1 MSSEE
6 KPRFVFASALA
17 PLPAAALAAAVFL
30 AAIYFPDL
38 DSTDDTPRRAAAM
51 LLALLPFAY
60 LCLGVMLYLTARAAN
75 SLGKLSRRLLL
86 VVGCLLA
93 LLFAA
98 SAASTSP
105 YGLED
110 ALITFAVFA
119 TVGLVGL
126 LGTVLTWW
134 RLARV

>member
-1 MSSEE
+1 M
-6 KPRFVFASALA
+6 
-17 PLPAAALAAAVFL
+17 
-30 AAIYFPDL
+30 YFPDA

-51 LLALLPFAY
+51 LLTLLPFAY
-60 LCLGVMLYLTARAAN
+60 LCLGVMLYLTARVAD

-93 LLFAA
+93 LLFAG

-110 ALITFAVFA
+110 SLITFAIFA
-119 TVGLVGL
+119 AVGLAALVT
-126 LGTVLTWW
+126 TVLLWW